1 MIFEKD
7 GFNRMKSR
15 NIIVKLQN
23 EKEICKSKI
32 QQIRKLNS
40 ILKEIVKLLSKTH
53 EKSSL
58 LNFGESQNDFQP
70 IIMKFQQISSN
81 VLDVMN

>member
-58 LNFGESQNDFQP
+58 LNFGESHNDFQP